1 MLEKIKSVM
10 LGHAI
15 ADALGV
21 PVEFCDRESLEKNP
35 VTEMRGFGSYNVPAG
50 CWSDDTS
57 MALCALDSL
66 AKGILD
72 YNDIMRNF
80 CKWYYNK
87 EFTPTGVV
95 FDIGGTCFNAIS
107 NYFDLGYAVNK
118 CGLADEKSNGN
129 GSLMRIHPFVLYAYY
144 KGVEDDE
151 FIDMISKASS
161 LTHAHQC
168 SVDGCIIYSYIL
180 KELLDNP
187 CKVSIYKGL
196 NKAKNK
202 LNSSIPYYHKLYY
215 KDFASTNKKNI
226 KSGGY
231 VVDTLEAAI
240 WCLLTTENYSECVL
254 KAVNLG
260 NDTDTVAAVA
270 GGLAGL
276 LYGFNSIPQNWLNIL
291 KKESYIEKLC
301 EKAYYTWRLTDEV

>member
-72 YNDIMRNF
+72 YDDIMRNF

-118 CGLADEKSNGN
+118 CGLTDERSNGN

-144 KGVEDDE
+144 KRVGDDE

-168 SVDGCIIYSYIL
+168 SVDGCIIYSYVL

-202 LNSSIPYYHKLYY
+202 LTSSTSYYHKLYS
-215 KDFASTNKKNI
+215 KNFVATNKKNI